1 MLKKFFKDSF
11 LYTLATLFT
20 KGLGFLMLP
29 IYTHNLSQ
37 AEYGVFDYLV
47 SIGAIL
53 SIIATVEI
61 TQGVMRYVS
70 GNDLELKELS
80 SYISTSIWFTL
91 LLYSFVVLVCFTFSQ
106 EIALFL
112 LNDSEKESLIKIASL
127 YFCAN
132 SIVYL
137 FNVIFRAQL
146 KAKLAVI
153 YSLIS
158 AVLVACFSLYALLVL
173 KLGIEGVFYAQFFA
187 CLIIILLSMLKQ
199 FEYLAFTFDGLVL
212 KKLISFSLPFVPS
225 SLSVLVSV
233 NADRLMIKE
242 ILDIESVAIYGVGAR
257 ISSIVLMLLIGFQ
270 SALTP
275 LIYTKY
281 NEEST
286 SKDIAK
292 LFYIY
297 LTLTIMSIL
306 FLSLFSESI
315 VLLTAG
321 KEYIASTTIIPLL
334 ALAAFTGSM
343 YLFFPGLSIYKKTV
357 IIAKIN
363 IFAALLN
370 IPLNYILIKEFGIIG
385 ASLATFLSACIGWFL
400 IMKESQKYYI
410 IPIKKRYII
419 LYIFLVFSIVLL
431 SLLN

>member
-11 LYTLATLFT
+11 LYSLATLFT

-61 TQGVMRYVS
+61 TQGLMRYVA
-70 GNDLELKELS
+70 GGAKNRAELTA
-80 SYISTSIWFTL
+80 YISTSVWFTL
-91 LLYSFVVLVCFTFSQ
+91 FLYSIIVFICFVFS
-106 EIALFL
+106 EALALFL
-112 LNDSEKESLIKIASL
+112 LNDADKAIIIQIASL

-146 KAKLAVI
+146 KAKSAVVF
-153 YSLIS
+153 SLIS

-173 KLGIEGVFYAQFFA
+173 KLGIEGVFYAQLAASLIVIVLSIIKQSQYMSFA
-187 CLIIILLSMLKQ
+187 
-199 FEYLAFTFDGLVL
+199 FDFVVL
-212 KKLISFSLPFVPS
+212 KKLLSFSLPFVPS
-225 SLSVLVSV
+225 SLSILISV

-242 ILDIESVAIYGVGAR
+242 MLDIESVAIYGVGAR

-270 SALTP
+270 SALSP

-281 NEEST
+281 NEKNT
-286 SKDIAK
+286 PHDLAK

-297 LTLTIMSIL
+297 LSLTIVSIV
-306 FLSLFSESI
+306 FLSIFSEAI
-315 VLLTAG
+315 IKIAAG
-321 KEYIASTTIIPLL
+321 DEYLGSTTVIPIL
-334 ALAAFTGSM
+334 ALAAFTSSM
-343 YLFFPGLSIYKKTV
+343 YLFFPGLSIFKKTL

-363 IFAALLN
+363 IIAALLN
-370 IPLNYILIKEFGIIG
+370 IPLNYFFIKNFGIVG
-385 ASLATFLSACIGWFL
+385 ASLATFISAFIGWIFL
-400 IMKESQKYYI
+400 MKESQKYYVVPVKI
-410 IPIKKRYII
+410 RFII
-419 LYIFLVFSIVLL
+419 LYMLGVFIILFWLL
-431 SLLN
+431 FN